1 MSAVYPLLRD
11 LVPSFLPICQMTK
24 TYLFDPIM
32 QGASLQLPEI
42 PPPIAPAP
50 RSPPSLSEMI
60 RQRVVV
66 ELEDGTRSPSH
77 AGPTADAVYQPLRS

>member
-32 QGASLQLPEI
+32 QGASLQLPDL
-42 PPPIAPAP
+42 PSPLVATHP
-50 RSPPSLSEMI
+50 SPPSLSEMI
-60 RQRVVV
+60 RQRVVIEV
-66 ELEDGTRSPSH
+66 EDEIEGGRETQS
-77 AGPTADAVYQPLRS
+77 